1 MANLSLN
8 KREIIYFIKTMYV
21 IVFIISVGPGYY
33 FISLF
38 DIFRYG

>member
-21 IVFIISVGPGYY
+21 IVGPGYY